1 MVPLSLPGISIFC
14 SERFALFNIFHKVH
28 LVRERLGTFAYWSYI
43 KMVLRRTRYLKI
55 NFLANRQPNFS
66 LKTNSLRLKLN
77 EGWKKPIY
85 TKIQYKSFIVFH
97 LMLLNTPASPF
108 CTTRKNSS
116 HSTHKFDPFRDSIKE
131 RDKCVTSVAKGKR
144 WLISFVT
151 CSEAQ
156 LYWSFFTN

>member
-1 MVPLSLPGISIFC
+1 MWQLNTIGFSQIISYGTAVVTRHIYFC

-66 LKTNSLRLKLN
+66 LKANSLHLKLN

-97 LMLLNTPASPF
+97 LMLLNTSASPF
-108 CTTRKNSS
+108 CTTRKYSS
-116 HSTHKFDPFRDSIKE
+116 HSTHKFDPFRDSINMTG
-131 RDKCVTSVAKGKR
+131 RRG
-144 WLISFVT
+144 L
-151 CSEAQ
+151 
-156 LYWSFFTN
+156 LL